1 MRTKISTVIGGLRI
15 ALQSLADKL
24 GVTLVIGGSDA
35 RTNGNVIILPDLP
48 GDDEEAAL
56 LARGYIDHETAHIRF
71 TDFGIPNRVWLN
83 LIEDV
88 RIEREQ
94 GREFP
99 GCAVNMR
106 RLAAHL
112 KGKGHFR
119 GHLKNPLSLLMS
131 WACCQGRSVVLGQP
145 LGEIADQMEKISR
158 TLFGDLFCDAL
169 ASLVQEIGACRSTAD
184 CDDLARRIEALIQ
197 NPPEPSPQ
205 PHTGSEGDQG
215 KTSDRNDRAGS
226 SSGSQSPSGSNP
238 DGGDGQEE
246 DTNSDPSRDENHGRG
261 TCGDGD
267 GEGKDPGEAGQS
279 PSESRSDSD
288 STGSQ
293 PGSDPQGEG
302 RESGT
307 GAGHHCEQTPTQQQ
321 LQALKRA
328 ASADA
333 EQASKEV
340 NVGELLKEAL
350 GIEHRQAARAGTLE
364 VIPDTH
370 HHVGGSKAAG
380 DQKRV
385 ERDIGLDQARQ
396 LTAQM
401 RARLAGLFQA
411 VRLQRSSP
419 KQVGH
424 RIDRE
429 AVHRIACSTPDT
441 RHFSSR
447 RPRQKENT
455 AVVILGDRSGSMD
468 GEQMNVAIQSAFVT
482 AEALELLP
490 GVACAVGFFPWGST
504 QVAQLKD
511 FGEKPKASRFALTAN
526 GGTPMAEALLWA
538 GMKLSHRKEP
548 RKIIVAMT
556 DGQPTDVP
564 ATLRAMDR
572 LSGCGIE
579 TYGIGILDKNILHW
593 LKEGAR
599 TIDRIEELPNAL
611 VDVLKEALVE
621 RRRAI

>member
-35 RTNGNVIILPDLP
+35 RTNGNIIILPDLP

-71 TDFGIPNRVWLN
+71 TDFGIPIRTWLN

-131 WACCQGRSVVLGQP
+131 WACCRGRSVVLGQP
-145 LGEIADQMEKISR
+145 LGEIAEQMEKTSR
-158 TLFGDLFCDAL
+158 TLFGDLFCDAF
-169 ASLVQEIGACRSTAD
+169 ASLVHEIGACRSTAD

-197 NPPEPSPQ
+197 NPPEPPPPQ
-205 PHTGSEGDQG
+205 AGSEGNQG
-215 KTSDRNDRAGS
+215 KPSDRNDRAEGS
-226 SSGSQSPSGSNP
+226 PGSQSQSGSNS
-238 DGGDGQEE
+238 GGVDGQEE
-246 DTNSDPSRDENHGRG
+246 NSNSDPCREQNQSRGSL
-261 TCGDGD
+261 GDGD
-267 GEGKDPGEAGQS
+267 GDEEKDQDEAGQS

-288 STGSQ
+288 STGSR
-293 PGSDPQGEG
+293 PGTDPQGEG
-302 RESGT
+302 REPGK
-307 GAGHHCEQTPTQQQ
+307 GAGLDGGQPPTLQQ

-328 ASADA
+328 ASADV
-333 EQASKEV
+333 EQASREV

-350 GIEHRQAARAGTLE
+350 GIEHLQAARAGTLE

-380 DQKRV
+380 DQRRV
-385 ERDIGLDQARQ
+385 EQVLGLDQARR

-401 RARLAGLFQA
+401 RASLAGLFQA
-411 VRLQRSSP
+411 VRLQRSHP

-429 AVHRIACSTPDT
+429 AVHRIACSTPDL
-441 RHFSSR
+441 RYFSSR
-447 RPRQKENT
+447 RPRPKENT
-455 AVVILGDRSGSMD
+455 AVVILGDRSGSMN
-468 GEQMNVAIQSAFVT
+468 GEQIKVAIRSAFVT
-482 AEALELLP
+482 AESLELLP

-504 QVAQLKD
+504 QVAQLKG

-548 RKIIVAMT
+548 RKIIVVMT
-556 DGQPTDVP
+556 DGHPDDEP
-564 ATLRAMDR
+564 AVHKAMER

-579 TYGIGILDKNILHW
+579 TYGIGIHDRNILHW

-599 TIDRIEELPNAL
+599 TIDRIEELPTAL

-621 RRRAI
+621 RRQAI